1 MITLSPNLQALL
13 SQPSIEVFSMV
24 RIGNNRYTDFYRN
37 ITLSNDETFQ
47 TGGPIFSLE
56 PFRLTTVVDKATYT
70 LNMSDPT
77 FEFGALYENYVG
89 LPVAVR
95 IGVVNAGAPLT
106 NIADTILVYK
116 GFIDNVA
123 YATDTSEVGEN
134 LFRITCASPMA
145 ALDMAKPFYTSKDAL
160 VDLDPDDNSFD
171 HVYEGSGQIRL
182 KWGKG

>member
-1 MITLSPNLQALL
+1 
-13 SQPSIEVFSMV
+13 
-24 RIGNNRYTDFYRN
+24 
-37 ITLSNDETFQ
+37 
-47 TGGPIFSLE
+47 
-56 PFRLTTVVDKATYT
+56 
-70 LNMSDPT
+70 
-77 FEFGALYENYVG
+77 
-89 LPVAVR
+89 
-95 IGVVNAGAPLT
+95 
-106 NIADTILVYK
+106 VYK

-123 YATDTSEVGEN
+123 YATDTSEAGEN